1 MSDESWRAEE
11 PARGRGGVVPD
22 LSPEAR
28 RSAALRA
35 REGLAEA
42 QARLGS
48 GSHFRAILTR
58 VWTGVINDGFIHAG
72 NFAYMTLIALFP
84 FCIVG
89 AATFALIGEPGKR
102 AAAID
107 TILLELPPIVAHAIE
122 PVARSV
128 IVARQGWLLWFGGLV
143 GLWTVGSLIET
154 VRDVLRRAYGTQW
167 EHGYWRY
174 RLASTALILAS
185 MVLLIVSIG
194 AQIAIS
200 AAQQAIMAF
209 APKLIGW
216 VGRLALSRF
225 VPAIGLY
232 ASLYLLFLSLTPK
245 AYRSRAYPKWPG
257 ALFVATWWLAVM
269 GSLPAILHNF
279 FKYDL
284 TYGSLAGVMISLFFF
299 WLVGLGVVVGAELNA
314 ALAESPEE
322 RDLLGQADNRG
333 RADIRE
339 RANTIGS

>member
-1 MSDESWRAEE
+1 MTDELARSGASARA
-11 PARGRGGVVPD
+11 AVVAD

-28 RSAALRA
+28 RTEALRWRA
-35 REGLAEA
+35 GLAHA
-42 QARLGS
+42 NARLGP
-48 GSHFRAILTR
+48 GSHFHQVITR
-58 VWTGVINDGFIHAG
+58 VWTCVINDGFIHAG
-72 NFAYMTLIALFP
+72 NFAYMVLIALFP

-89 AATFALIGEPGKR
+89 AATFSLLGEPGQR
-102 AAAID
+102 AAAINA
-107 TILLELPPIVAHAIE
+107 ILLELPPIVAHSIE

-128 IVARQGWLLWFGGLV
+128 IVARQGWLLWVGGVV

-154 VRDVLRRAYGTQW
+154 VRDVLRRAYGTPW

-174 RLASTALILAS
+174 RLASTLLILGS

-194 AQIAIS
+194 AQVVIE
-200 AAQQAIMAF
+200 AAQQAIEVY
-209 APKLIGW
+209 APRLTGW
-216 VGRLALSRF
+216 IARLALSRF

-269 GSLPAILHNF
+269 GSLPAVLHTF

-284 TYGSLAGVMISLFFF
+284 TYGSLAGVMIALFFF

-314 ALAESPEE
+314 ALAVSPEE
-322 RDLLGQADNRG
+322 RDMLGQADNRPK
-333 RADIRE
+333 
-339 RANTIGS
+339 

>member
-1 MSDESWRAEE
+1 MTDD
-11 PARGRGGVVPD
+11 PARSGAGSRAAVVPD

-28 RSAALRA
+28 RTEALRLRA
-35 REGLAEA
+35 GLAEA
-42 QARLGS
+42 HARLGP
-48 GSHFRAILTR
+48 GSHFHAVITR

-72 NFAYMTLIALFP
+72 NFAYMVLIALFP

-89 AATFALIGEPGKR
+89 AATFSLLGEPDQR
-102 AAAID
+102 AAAVNA
-107 TILLELPPIVAHAIE
+107 ILLELPPIVAHSIE

-128 IVARQGWLLWFGGLV
+128 IVARQGWLLWVGGVV

-154 VRDVLRRAYGTQW
+154 VRDVLRRAYGTAW

-174 RLASTALILAS
+174 RLASTALIMAS
-185 MVLLIVSIG
+185 MLLLIASIG
-194 AQIAIS
+194 AQVAIE
-200 AAQQAIMAF
+200 AAQQAIEVY
-209 APKLIGW
+209 APRLTGW
-216 VGRLALSRF
+216 IGRLALSRF

-269 GSLPAILHNF
+269 GSLPAVLHTF

-284 TYGSLAGVMISLFFF
+284 TYGSLAGVMIALFFF

-322 RDLLGQADNRG
+322 RDMLGQADNRDRSVMPG
-333 RADIRE
+333 RSD
-339 RANTIGS
+339 G

>member
-1 MSDESWRAEE
+1 VSDEGARAR
-11 PARGRGGVVPD
+11 AGVVPD

-28 RSAALRA
+28 RSEALRWRA
-35 REGLAEA
+35 GLAEA
-42 QARLGS
+42 HARLGP
-48 GSHFRAILTR
+48 GSHFHQVITR

-72 NFAYMTLIALFP
+72 NFAYMMLIALFP

-89 AATFALIGEPGKR
+89 AATFSLLGEPGQR
-102 AAAID
+102 AAAVNA
-107 TILLELPPIVAHAIE
+107 ILLELPPIVAHAIE

-128 IVARQGWLLWFGGLV
+128 VVARQGWLLWAGGAV

-174 RLASTALILAS
+174 RLGSTALILAS
-185 MVLLIVSIG
+185 MVLLIASIG
-194 AQIAIS
+194 AQVVIS
-200 AAQQAIMAF
+200 AAQQAIMAY
-209 APKLIGW
+209 APGLVGW
-216 VGRLALSRF
+216 VRQLSLSRF
-225 VPAIGLY
+225 VPTIGLY

-245 AYRSRAYPKWPG
+245 TYRSRAYPKWPG

-269 GSLPAILHNF
+269 GSLPAILRTF

-322 RDLLGQADNRG
+322 RDMLGQAD
-333 RADIRE
+333 DRE
-339 RANTIGS
+339 REKRQHGGPAGVAQEG

>member
-1 MSDESWRAEE
+1 MSEPIANARAR
-11 PARGRGGVVPD
+11 AAVVPD

-28 RSAALRA
+28 RTEALRWRA
-35 REGLAEA
+35 GLAEA
-42 QARLGS
+42 HARLGP
-48 GSHFRAILTR
+48 GSYFHCVMQR

-72 NFAYMTLIALFP
+72 NFAYMMLIALFP

-89 AATFALIGEPGKR
+89 AAAFSIIGETGQR

-107 TILLELPPIVAHAIE
+107 TILLELPPIVARAIE

-128 IVARQGWLLWFGGLV
+128 IEARQGWLLWAGGIV

-194 AQIAIS
+194 AQVVIT
-200 AAQQAIMAF
+200 AAQQAIEAF
-209 APKLIGW
+209 AP
-216 VGRLALSRF
+216 RLTDWISRLSLSRF

-232 ASLYLLFLSLTPK
+232 LSLYLLFLSLVPK
-245 AYRSRAYPKWPG
+245 AYRSRRYPKWPG
-257 ALFVATWWLAVM
+257 ALFVTTWWLAVM
-269 GSLPAILHNF
+269 GSLPAILHTF

-322 RDLLGQADNRG
+322 QDMLGQADNR
-333 RADIRE
+333 E
-339 RANTIGS
+339 RAALSSGAQEG

>member
-1 MSDESWRAEE
+1 MSEDFAGARKRA
-11 PARGRGGVVPD
+11 AVVPD

-28 RSAALRA
+28 RTRALHYRA
-35 REGLAEA
+35 GLTEA
-42 QARLGS
+42 QASLGP
-48 GSHFRAILTR
+48 GSPFRQIIAR

-72 NFAYMTLIALFP
+72 NFAYMMLIALFP
-84 FCIVG
+84 FCIIG
-89 AATFALIGEPGKR
+89 AATFSLLGEPGQR
-102 AAAID
+102 AAAVD
-107 TILLELPPIVAHAIE
+107 AILLELPPIVAQAIE

-128 IVARQGWLLWFGGLV
+128 VVARHGWLLWLGGVV

-167 EHGYWRY
+167 ERGYWRF
-174 RLASTALILAS
+174 RLGSTALILAS

-194 AQIAIS
+194 AQVAMIAV
-200 AAQQAIMAF
+200 QQAIMAF
-209 APKLIGW
+209 APGLVDW
-216 VGRLALSRF
+216 VHRLSLSRF

-232 ASLYLLFLSLTPK
+232 GSLYMLFLALTPK
-245 AYRSRAYPKWPG
+245 AYRSRSYPKWPG

-269 GSLPAILHNF
+269 GSLPIILHTF

-284 TYGSLAGVMISLFFF
+284 TYGSLAGVMITLFFF

-322 RDLLGQADNRG
+322 RDLLGQADNR
-333 RADIRE
+333 
-339 RANTIGS
+339 SK